1 MSDIHSANALSVLS
15 QHGKSFRFA
24 GMFLTREQL
33 LLAARLYQFC
43 RYVDD
48 IGDLSPYAATAN
60 RQLMDLRD
68 ALQKKDKHFSYELDD
83 FLQLQQTLKLPTTW
97 PVALIDGVIQDT
109 EGLVINDCDDL
120 LRYAYRVAGVVGLM
134 MCPILNANQR
144 GIAHAIDLG
153 VGMQL
158 TNIARDVMEDAN
170 IGRKYIPN
178 SWTPITASQIA
189 IDDPANRPEISAAI
203 KRLLL
208 LAERYYASG
217 TMGLRFLP
225 GRGRIAIAIAARVY
239 RQIGIAL
246 LEKEC
251 AYWQG
256 RTVVGTTKKIQIA
269 MAVIARPLITSATD
283 PIDDTLHDSTLH
295 NSFSDLYSPS

>member
-1 MSDIHSANALSVLS
+1 MSDIHSANALSILS

-24 GMFLTREQL
+24 GMFLAREQL

-48 IGDLSPYAATAN
+48 IGDLSPCVATAN

-68 ALQKKDKHFSYELDD
+68 ALQKKDKHFSFELDD
-83 FLQLQQTLKLPTTW
+83 FLQLQQALNLPTAW

-109 EGLVINDCDDL
+109 EGLAINNCDDL
-120 LRYAYRVAGVVGLM
+120 LRYAFRVAGVVGLM

-178 SWTPITASQIA
+178 SWTPMTASQIA
-189 IDDPANRPEISAAI
+189 IDEPANRPEISAAI
-203 KRLLL
+203 KRLLA

-225 GRGRIAIAIAARVY
+225 GRGRISIGIAARVY

-246 LEKEC
+246 LENEC

-256 RTVVGTTKKIQIA
+256 RTVVCTTKKFQIA
-269 MAVIARPLITSATD
+269 MAVIARLVITSATD
-283 PIDDTLHDSTLH
+283 PIDDTLHDSSLH